1 MKMHC
6 GCFAGVSLI
15 YVRQFDDFRIKNP
28 PAISASCYAKLA
40 RWISYLRSNFNQL
53 KRSALCRLILILHIT
68 QEAFYQNNRR
78 TNQSAK

>member
-1 MKMHC
+1 MFDNVMTSELKIHRQSPRR
-6 GCFAGVSLI
+6 VTQSLLGGS
-15 YVRQFDDFRIKNP
+15 VT
-28 PAISASCYAKLA
+28 
-40 RWISYLRSNFNQL
+40 YLRSNFNQL